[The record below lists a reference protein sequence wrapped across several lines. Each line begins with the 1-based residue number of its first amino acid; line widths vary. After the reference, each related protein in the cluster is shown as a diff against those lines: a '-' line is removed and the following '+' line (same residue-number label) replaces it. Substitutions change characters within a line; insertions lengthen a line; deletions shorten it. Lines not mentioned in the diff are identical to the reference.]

1 MTHKNSTRSITRGSA
16 AVALALVWGSLAHGQ
31 TTTSPPQSPTA
42 QQVQLS
48 GRGQGGSSVVIQQSA
63 AGSTSSSVNTLNP
76 TVTVQ
81 GNYAGSVDGALPG
94 SGPVDLTFAQAL
106 NLGLRFNLGG
116 LGSDASSRQLRGQR
130 LSALSGLLP
139 NIYATLSESGA
150 KSDLQTLGLS
160 SSALGG
166 GTPLPTVVGPYHYYS
181 LEGNLSEQLSIT
193 GIHNLKSAS
202 AAQQAGDMNL
212 RDARELIVVAVGG
225 SYLRVLATAALVD
238 SQEAQVK
245 YAEASYKQTADQ
257 QNAGVK
263 ATIDAN
269 RSLVELQT
277 EQQRLTSERSD
288 LIKQTMQ
295 LARIIGI
302 SPGRP
307 LHLSEKLSTERPVLS
322 TPDDSVQSALHN
334 RADLKAAGFQ
344 LQAAQEAYRASKA
357 EYLPS
362 FAVSGYYGLQGVNP
376 DKGVGVFSAT
386 ATLTVPIWSSG
397 KTRSDV
403 QQADASVRQR
413 KAEANDQRGVV
424 ENDVRTAFVDLQA
437 SEQQVQV
444 AESNRDLAHKT
455 LQQTMDRYTAGVD
468 DSVDVV
474 SSQETLASAEHDYI
488 SSLYSLNLSRITLA
502 RAMGTAEQTIPDM
515 LKGN

>member
-1 MTHKNSTRSITRGSA
+1 
-16 AVALALVWGSLAHGQ
+16 
-31 TTTSPPQSPTA
+31 
-42 QQVQLS
+42 
-48 GRGQGGSSVVIQQSA
+48 
-63 AGSTSSSVNTLNP
+63 
-76 TVTVQ
+76 
-81 GNYAGSVDGALPG
+81 
-94 SGPVDLTFAQAL
+94 
-106 NLGLRFNLGG
+106 
-116 LGSDASSRQLRGQR
+116 
-130 LSALSGLLP
+130 
-139 NIYATLSESGA
+139 
-150 KSDLQTLGLS
+150 
-160 SSALGG
+160 
-166 GTPLPTVVGPYHYYS
+166 
-181 LEGNLSEQLSIT
+181 
-193 GIHNLKSAS
+193 
-202 AAQQAGDMNL
+202 
-212 RDARELIVVAVGG
+212 
-225 SYLRVLATAALVD
+225 
-238 SQEAQVK
+238 
-245 YAEASYKQTADQ
+245 
-257 QNAGVK
+257 
-263 ATIDAN
+263 
-269 RSLVELQT
+269 
-277 EQQRLTSERSD
+277 
-288 LIKQTMQ
+288 
-295 LARIIGI
+295 
-302 SPGRP
+302 
-307 LHLSEKLSTERPVLS
+307 VLS